1 MSVIIKAQYEKINAT
16 FSLATE
22 AYADKQSLY
31 STELYD
37 QVENCYREMLSQGI
51 LVSPVY
57 PEWDPILFTLD
68 VCKPATS
75 LEAYQA
81 AQTYSS
87 PAVIQASVD
96 AGWTYLGYIVVPA

>member
-1 MSVIIKAQYEKINAT
+1 MSVIIKVQYEKINST

-22 AYADKQSLY
+22 AYANKQSLY

-37 QVENCYREMLSQGI
+37 SVENCYRDMLSQGI

-57 PEWDPILFTLD
+57 PEWDPILFTLN
-68 VCKPATS
+68 VCKPVTS

-81 AQTYSS
+81 AQTFNG
-87 PAVIQASVD
+87 AEVIQASAD
-96 AGWTYLGYIVVPA
+96 AGWTYLGFIVVPA

>member
-1 MSVIIKAQYEKINAT
+1 MSVIIKSQYEKINST

-37 QVENCYREMLSQGI
+37 SVENCYRDMLSQGI

-57 PEWDPILFTLD
+57 PEWDPITFTLD

-75 LEAYQA
+75 LEAYLL
-81 AQTYSS
+81 AQTFSG
-87 PAVIQASVD
+87 PEVIEASQA

>member
-1 MSVIIKAQYEKINAT
+1 MSVIIRAQYEKFNST

-37 QVENCYREMLSQGI
+37 SVENCYRDMLSQGI

-57 PEWDPILFTLD
+57 PEWDPITFTLD
-68 VCKPATS
+68 VCKPAAS

-81 AQTYSS
+81 AQNFDAA
-87 PAVIQASVD
+87 AVLQASND
-96 AGWTYLGYIVVPA
+96 AGWTYLGYTVVPA